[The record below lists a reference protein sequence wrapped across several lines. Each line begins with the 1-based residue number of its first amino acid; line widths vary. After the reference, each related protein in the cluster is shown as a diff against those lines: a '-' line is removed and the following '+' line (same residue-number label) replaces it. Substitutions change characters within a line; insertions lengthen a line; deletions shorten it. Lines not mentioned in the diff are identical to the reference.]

1 MFKGVSRI
9 LTFSEFLNTV
19 IQENKWIYTHELLE
33 KIKVPLPSQNQLK
46 SFEVANSF
54 YKEFLHVVYAVDILS
69 MLNSLKIWAANNN
82 LEMFALLTTD
92 MIPIL
97 WLGEGYYGIIAK
109 YKEKMI
115 IPCALYQH
123 FEDLYINFPMSD
135 FVPFDIC
142 DAYRKL
148 MENEENVAMNIVYA
162 RSIDELKREF
172 KKNFKEFEI
181 VFKGPDYY
189 DLYLSPIGKKYV
201 VAPLKEILKD
211 FFQNQIIY
219 FSQLLSVQENLNK
232 K

>member
-92 MIPIL
+92 MIPIV

-189 DLYLSPIGKKYV
+189 DLYVSPIGKKYV